1 MHIPVN
7 SAFTVI
13 TTAVLVSTMSAPV
26 LAADPLRVVYRA
38 SSYVT
43 AVMEAAETQFEGKH
57 PGVDV
62 VLEPITAS
70 SRDYATK
77 VALMN
82 QSASTAADIIYED
95 GFSVTADA
103 AAGYLENIT
112 SRVDNWE
119 DWSKFNSAAKQN
131 GMSFIDGEVYSLPM
145 GTDTQ
150 GIWYNKKVFA
160 EAGLPTDWQPSSW
173 ADISAVAATI
183 KSKLPDVTPLNI
195 YVTKASGEASTMRG
209 LLNLISGTPG
219 SLAATFMDPADN
231 KWVIGSQG
239 FRDALT
245 FLKSV
250 YDEGYLVS
258 NASLQDPNLANLI
271 AEQMLPEGKVAMSI
285 DGSWIWSR
293 WTESG
298 NATWEGWNDEVG
310 IAMIP
315 TQNGETPGYT
325 SMSGG
330 WTLAMSSHTP
340 DKDLAFDFLTTAVSK
355 ENSLSYAMLAGA
367 IAVRDDLMTNSDYLE
382 QNPTAEF
389 FSGLVQYTNF
399 RPALELYPQVSSLVQ
414 QTMEAVTVG
423 GESVDDAL
431 SRYDSQLTRMAG
443 KQYVKGAE

>member
-1 MHIPVN
+1 MNIITN
-7 SAFTVI
+7 SALTVV
-13 TTAVLVSTMSAPV
+13 TSAVLASAIITPAQ
-26 LAADPLRVVYRA
+26 AADPLRVVYRA

-43 AVMEAAETQFEGKH
+43 AVMEAAEAQFESNH
-57 PGVDV
+57 PDVDV

-112 SRVDNWE
+112 TRVESWE
-119 DWSKFNSAAKQN
+119 DWDKFNSAAKQN
-131 GMSFIDGEVYSLPM
+131 GTSFIDGEVYSLPL

-150 GIWYNKKVFA
+150 GIWYNKTVFA
-160 EAGLPTDWQPSSW
+160 EAGLPTDWQPSTW
-173 ADISAVAATI
+173 AEITEAAKTI

-245 FLKSV
+245 FLKEV
-250 YDEGYLVS
+250 YDDGYLVS
-258 NASLQDPNLANLI
+258 NANLQDPNLANLI
-271 AEQMLPEGKVAMSI
+271 AEQMLPEGSVAMSI

-298 NATWEGWNDEVG
+298 NAPWDGWTEEVG
-310 IAMIP
+310 IAKIP
-315 TQNGETPGYT
+315 TQNGEAPGYT

-330 WTLAMSSHTP
+330 WTLAMSTHTP
-340 DKDLAFDFLTTAVSK
+340 DKDLAFDFLTTAANK
-355 ENSLSYAMLAGA
+355 ENSLTYAMLAGA
-367 IAVRDDLMTNSDYLE
+367 IAVRDDLMTNTDYLTE
-382 QNPTAEF
+382 NPTAEF
-389 FSGLVQYTNF
+389 FSSLVQYTNF
-399 RPALELYPQVSSLVQ
+399 RPALEIYPQVSSLVQ

-443 KQYVKGAE
+443 RKNVKGAE